1 MNIGERI
8 KYVRK
13 LRGMKQEE
21 LAGKI
26 GLSADENG
34 RTRISQYEN
43 GKRTPKEDMLEK
55 ISEVL
60 NVKSL
65 YLSNKEHTSA
75 LDFVFTLFEYDND
88 NPITV
93 KKENERYLL
102 DLDNCI
108 FNDFFEEWMQKKTDL
123 NNGKISKEQ
132 YIEWKLNYTGK
143 ES

>member
-8 KYVRK
+8 KLVRK

-26 GLSADENG
+26 GLTADENG

-55 ISEVL
+55 ISEAL
-60 NVKSL
+60 QVKSL
-65 YLSNKEHTSA
+65 YLSNKEHTST

-88 NPITV
+88 IPITV
-93 KKENERYLL
+93 KKENDRYLL

-108 FNDFFEEWMQKKTDL
+108 FDDFFEKWIQMKTDL
-123 NNGKISKEQ
+123 NDGKISKEV
-132 YIEWKLNYTGK
+132 YMEWKINYTG
-143 ES
+143 